1 VLARFHFG
9 GWLKRRCDE
18 EGCRRSLSGGGKGG
32 RENGLECLLGTEG
45 ERGTKL
51 AHAAVVIR
59 RPTGRGSRRSS
70 EWHVQAANSAV
81 QSSERCASMQWRGC
95 AADGGSLARPL
106 LE

>member
-1 VLARFHFG
+1 
-9 GWLKRRCDE
+9 LKRRCDE

-59 RPTGRGSRRSS
+59 RATGRGSS
-70 EWHVQAANSAV
+70 EWHVLASIDAV
-81 QSSERCASMQWRGC
+81 QSSERRTTMQWRG
-95 AADGGSLARPL
+95 
-106 LE
+106 